1 MSRFL
6 IAASVLA
13 LAAPVPAAVSWLPTS
28 PLIQIGD
35 DLDIFTDSSIAVE
48 TTDNLYAQA
57 ESTSATF
64 FTISPGITLEYGRES
79 GFEVI
84 LLARRGYVQ
93 FTDSSFSDLN
103 DERDFLSGRVR
114 FSTGGPL
121 TVTLDSSYR
130 ETARNDDLSFQGITG
145 ADIGANLLRQANYS
159 HVLHADYRLTEK
171 VQLGLGVSRVYNHY
185 KDPTVVNAGGVPPLL
200 TYNTNQ
206 LTETDTVSI
215 PVDVEYQAFEKLWF
229 GFRYQREQADY
240 GAAPYFSSAGTPR
253 AALPGRLVKDFY
265 GLTSRGQL
273 TESGKLNATA
283 RIGWLEF
290 QNEGAP
296 SDNVASWSVSLSHVL
311 TERLSHNLTLSRD
324 VTASSTG
331 GQNDTTAYTY
341 GMSMN
346 AAEGLSLSLS
356 VTRNETDALNAGVL
370 TPVDTMVYTLGADFR
385 YNQNLT
391 FNVGYNFTD
400 SRIATNAASNFSA
413 NTLTLSAA
421 FRY

>member
-6 IAASVLA
+6 IAASALT
-13 LAAPVPAAVSWLPTS
+13 LAASASAAVSWMPTS

-35 DLDIFTDSSIAVE
+35 DLDIFTDSSISVE
-48 TTDNLYAQA
+48 TSDNLYSQA
-57 ESTSATF
+57 NGTSATF
-64 FTISPGITLEYGRES
+64 FTVSPGITLEYGRET

-103 DERDFLSGRVR
+103 DERDFLSGKLR

-130 ETARNDDLSFQGITG
+130 ETARNDDLAFQGITG
-145 ADIGANLLRQANYS
+145 AVIGTNLLRQANYS
-159 HVLHADYRLTEK
+159 HMLDADYRLTEK
-171 VQLGLGVSRVYNHY
+171 LQLGVGVSRAYNHY
-185 KDPTVVNAGGVPPLL
+185 KDPTVVVSSGLQ
-200 TYNTNQ
+200 TFNTNA
-206 LTETDTVSI
+206 LTGTDTVSV

-229 GFRYQREQADY
+229 GLRYQREQADY
-240 GAAPYFSSAGTPR
+240 SAAPYFDSSGAPR

-265 GLTSRGQL
+265 GLTTRGQL

-283 RIGWLEF
+283 RIGWLDF

-296 SDNVASWSVSLSHVL
+296 SDNVASWSVTLNHVL
-311 TERLSHNLTLSRD
+311 TEKLSHNLTLSRD

-331 GQNDTTAYTY
+331 GQNDTTAYIY

-346 AAEGLSLSLS
+346 AGEGLSFNLS
-356 VTRNETDALNAGVL
+356 VTRNETEALNAGTV
-370 TPVDTMVYTLGADFR
+370 TSVSTMVYTLGADFR

-391 FNVGYNFTD
+391 FNAGYNFTD
-400 SRIATNAASNFSA
+400 SRIANNSAGNFSA